1 MKLFRG
7 EIGKKTIAFLA
18 WLTAQIIGRTCR
30 FTVVGYETPRK
41 MMKAGKG
48 FIFAIWHGRTLMP
61 VFYCR
66 GLGIWAITSLSRDG
80 DIQTQIVSRFGFQ
93 CIRGSSRKG
102 AIKAALMAAK
112 KLEEGGILAI
122 TPDGPLGPYHEV
134 QEGTIFLAQ
143 RANVPVIPV
152 GVGISRR
159 KVLPAWDKYAFPLP
173 FAKVAL
179 IFGDPIHI
187 SEDSDPPPAEIIKNA
202 LNDLEAQAQAM
213 AGEEVPD

>member
-7 EIGKKTIAFLA
+7 ERSQRVIAFLA
-18 WLTAQIIGRTCR
+18 WLTAQFIGRTCR
-30 FTVVGYETPRK
+30 FKVVGYETPQK

-80 DIQTQIVSRFGFQ
+80 DLQTKIVSRFGFQ

-102 AIKAALMAAK
+102 AIRAAIAAAR
-112 KLEEGGILAI
+112 KLEDGGVLAI

-134 QEGTIFLAQ
+134 QEGTVFLAQ
-143 RANVPVIPV
+143 RANCPIVPV

-159 KVLPAWDKYAFPLP
+159 KIMPAWDKYAFPLP
-173 FAKVAL
+173 FARVAL
-179 IFGDPIHI
+179 VFGEPIDI
-187 SEDSDPPPAEIIKNA
+187 SQESDTPPEEIIRNA
-202 LNDLEAQAQAM
+202 LNELELQAQAL
-213 AGEEVPD
+213 AGEEAPD